1 MATSVL
7 RRAALG
13 AAALLALT
21 FHTSGFA
28 QSKGTIKIVSQ
39 SPLSGQQSVAGEGI
53 KLGAQLAV
61 ADFGA
66 QLEALGYQLALQPED
81 DQATPNV
88 GVANANRIINDAQ
101 VLGVVGHYNSG
112 VAIPSSEVYAR
123 DNLVMVSPA
132 NTNPDVTDR
141 TSTRAVVNR
150 ICGRD
155 DVQGPAGANY
165 ATDVLKAKRLY
176 VINDKSAYGS
186 GIAQAFEATV
196 KKSGATVVLSTGVD
210 QNETDFSSI
219 LNRARID
226 KPDLI
231 YYGGTYP
238 QGGLLLKQM
247 RQKGVNAAFLGGDG
261 LDSGDLQKIA
271 GAENMRQ
278 AFFTTTAVPLAE
290 LPAAAKFAAAYK
302 ARFGKDPEVYSAYG
316 YDSARVIIT
325 ALAAAIKAKG
335 GSLPTRAEVAAAVR
349 KVTFDGVTGRI
360 AFNERGDIAKAKYVV
375 IAAGGAAE
383 QNKIVKVLEVAAP
396 TAVQ

>member
-1 MATSVL
+1 MGNSIS
-7 RRAALG
+7 RRMALG
-13 AAALLALT
+13 AVALIALAATVEA
-21 FHTSGFA
+21 GA
-28 QSKGTIKIVSQ
+28 QGKGAIKIVSQ

-53 KLGAQLAV
+53 ELGAQLAV
-61 ADFGA
+61 SDFSGEIA
-66 QLEALGYQLALQPED
+66 ALGYHLALQPED

-88 GVANANRIINDAQ
+88 GVANANRILNDSQ

-123 DNLVMVSPA
+123 DSLVMVSPA

-141 TSTRAVVNR
+141 ASTRAVANR

-186 GIAQAFEATV
+186 GIAQAFEAAV
-196 KKSGATVVLSTGVD
+196 KKNGATVVLSAGVD
-210 QNETDFSSI
+210 QNETDFSTI

-247 RQKGVNAAFLGGDG
+247 REKALSAAFLGGDG

-271 GAENMRQ
+271 GADNMRQ
-278 AFFTTTAVPLAE
+278 AYFTTTAVPLAE

-316 YDSARVIIT
+316 YDAAHVIIE
-325 ALAAAIKAKG
+325 AVVAAAKAKG
-335 GSLPTRAEVAAAVR
+335 GNLPSRAEVAAAVR
-349 KVTFDGVTGRI
+349 KVTFDGVTGHV
-360 AFNERGDIAKAKYVV
+360 AFNDRGDIAKAKYVV
-375 IAAGGAAE
+375 IAAGATSDK
-383 QNKIVKVLEVAAP
+383 NKIVKVLEVAAP
-396 TAVQ
+396 TTGH

>member
-1 MATSVL
+1 V
-7 RRAALG
+7 AL
-13 AAALLALT
+13 AAATLGMQVVAM
-21 FHTSGFA
+21 A

-39 SPLSGQQSVAGEGI
+39 SPLSGEQSVAGEGI
-53 KLGAQLAV
+53 KLGAQLAI
-61 ADFGA
+61 ADLGNE
-66 QLEALGYQLALQPED
+66 LEALGYRVALQPED
-81 DQATPNV
+81 DQASPNV
-88 GVANANRIINDAQ
+88 GVANANRILNDTE

-165 ATDVLKAKRLY
+165 ATDVLKAKRIY

-196 KKSGATVVLSTGVD
+196 RKSGATVVLSTGVD
-210 QNETDFSSI
+210 QTETDFSSI

-226 KPDLI
+226 KPDLV

-247 RQKGVNAAFLGGDG
+247 RQKGVAAAFLGGDG

-271 GAENMRQ
+271 GAENMTQ
-278 AFFTTTAVPLAE
+278 AFFTTTAVPLTE
-290 LPAAAKFAAAYK
+290 LPAAAKFASEYK
-302 ARFGKDPEVYSAYG
+302 TKFNKDPEVYSAYG
-316 YDSARVIIT
+316 YDSARVIIEG
-325 ALAAAIKAKG
+325 LVVAIKANHG
-335 GSLPTRAEVAAAVR
+335 NLPTRANVAAAVR
-349 KVTFDGVTGRI
+349 KVTFDGVTGHI
-360 AFNERGDIAKAKYVV
+360 AFNDRGDIAKAKYVV
-375 IAAGGAAE
+375 IAAGSEADK
-383 QNKIVKVLEVAAP
+383 NKIVKVLEVSAP
-396 TAVQ
+396 VNN